1 MYSFANAS
9 ADECN
14 NGDARAC
21 FSEAK
26 TYDNNKDDK
35 KALEFYNKA
44 CGLDY
49 AIGCN
54 KAGEKYLA
62 KKDNENA
69 KKLYSKACDLNHH
82 ESCVSYGEIYENEGD
97 CDKAGEIYKDAFK
110 NKKFKPASD
119 KFEALVGNEKC
130 MQIPPQQATIQ
141 QPVKEKNNGEL
152 QAFLDNVSLCDS
164 KHDGKAC
171 MEVGVAYKDGIKGH
185 IKADPVKANRY
196 LTTACELKNIDGCN
210 MIVKYIREVLNKD
223 EIDIRTDDIKKI
235 GDSDTYKQIVY
246 VSILQRACI
255 TANNVEYCAEGAN
268 YAYEQKMLKE
278 AYVCLSLACSHHNR
292 YCGNSSHL
300 LFEAYDIMDYYNSLN
315 EQKSKKNSSK
325 KRK

>member
-1 MYSFANAS
+1 MKNIAKSLIIINLMYSFANAS

-171 MEVGVAYKDGIKGH
+171 MAVAEIYRNGIKGH
-185 IKADPVKANRY
+185 IEPDLEKAMRYQGNACVRGKMLQACKLSAEHYKKQTDKKNEDLY
-196 LTTACELKNIDGCN
+196 LTFALTGCSLKDNALCGETA
-210 MIVKYIREVLNKD
+210 
-223 EIDIRTDDIKKI
+223 EI
-235 GDSDTYKQIVY
+235 
-246 VSILQRACI
+246 
-255 TANNVEYCAEGAN
+255 
-268 YAYEQKMLKE
+268 
-278 AYVCLSLACSHHNR
+278 
-292 YCGNSSHL
+292 
-300 LFEAYDIMDYYNSLN
+300 YY
-315 EQKSKKNSSK
+315 
-325 KRK
+325 KRKDLFNAAMYFITVCESEPNNSYCKTGNKILDDLNRLLEAMGK